1 MRTVSNEEELL
12 AAAADAN
19 RIVVRGKITLGRS
32 LQLLPGQ
39 QLAGSAPDAVLV
51 FAGDVDGVRL
61 SRDNDVEGLRIQVD
75 PDRRAIY
82 NDSSVDEL
90 GTIRL
95 AAVTATGQVQVLARG
110 RVRGGHVVVDGL
122 NILAADVRDRAER
135 LPTIDPG
142 PRKSVS
148 HLPPAACL
156 LTRSITLGAEPL
168 LLSWLV

>member
-61 SRDNDVEGLRIQVD
+61 SRDNDVGGRRIQVD
-75 PDRRAIY
+75 PDRPAPCTRSPSTSLSRLSRTPSTSPAKTSTASGALPASCWPGKSWSDRPRVI
-82 NDSSVDEL
+82 L
-90 GTIRL
+90 PRTTIRL
-95 AAVTATGQVQVLARG
+95 ASAAAASNSSSFETVLM
-110 RVRGGHVVVDGL
+110 GL
-122 NILAADVRDRAER
+122 SLRRFKHQFQFR
-135 LPTIDPG
+135 LLMYN
-142 PRKSVS
+142 VS
-148 HLPPAACL
+148 
-156 LTRSITLGAEPL
+156 
-168 LLSWLV
+168 